1 MYQAV
6 LGGQVVA
13 CFRRYTDHGILYQ
26 DGDLALQILEDTAN
40 EGSPYGFAIFDADNQ
55 ELLDMFNAGLKD
67 IKDSG
72 EYNKI
77 IAQYPWWKMPFQT
90 EEAEADA
97 TETPAADEEA
107 AE

>member
-1 MYQAV
+1 MASS
-6 LGGQVVA
+6 
-13 CFRRYTDHGILYQ
+13 IK
-26 DGDLALQILEDTAN
+26 DGDLALQILKDTAN

-77 IAQYPWWKMPFQT
+77 IAKYLG
-90 EEAEADA
+90 EDA
-97 TETPAADEEA
+97 VHLKKQRLMQQKPLLLMKKLLNNFKTQF
-107 AE
+107 

>member
-1 MYQAV
+1 
-6 LGGQVVA
+6 
-13 CFRRYTDHGILYQ
+13 
-26 DGDLALQILEDTAN
+26 
-40 EGSPYGFAIFDADNQ
+40 
-55 ELLDMFNAGLKD
+55 MFNAGLKD

-77 IAQYPWWKMPFQT
+77 IAQYLGEDAVPT
-90 EEAEADA
+90 EEAETDA

>member
-1 MYQAV
+1 MYQSV

-13 CFRRYTDHGILYQ
+13 CFEDTPIMASSIK

-77 IAQYPWWKMPFQT
+77 IAQYLGEDAVPT